1 MGLNCLGLPL
11 DVEIFNP
18 YWQET
23 WNFIFWIPSPKYLLV
38 ATKIEKKKMESKSI
52 FQGKTSQMGCGW
64 LDFVEFL
71 LYHT

>member
-11 DVEIFNP
+11 DLEIFNP

-23 WNFIFWIPSPKYLLV
+23 WNFIFWIPSPKELLV
-38 ATKIEKKKMESKSI
+38 AIKIESKSI

-71 LYHT
+71 LYHS